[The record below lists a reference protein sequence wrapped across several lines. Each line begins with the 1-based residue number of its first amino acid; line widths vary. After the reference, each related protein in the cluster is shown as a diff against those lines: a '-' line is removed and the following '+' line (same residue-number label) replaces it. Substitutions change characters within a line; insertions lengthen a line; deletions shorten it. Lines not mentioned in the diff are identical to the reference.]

1 MTSVSMT
8 QLLAAASLPLESDSE
23 TGYDKCEYDPAVGC
37 SLTSFGVRL
46 RLTMSMTQLLA
57 AASLPL
63 ESNSETDYEYE
74 HDPVVGSSVPASGVQ
89 LRQTMTV

>member
-37 SLTSFGVRL
+37 SLTAFGVRL

-63 ESNSETDYEYE
+63 ESDSETGYDKCEY
-74 HDPVVGSSVPASGVQ
+74 DPAAGCSLTASGVQ
-89 LRQTMTV
+89 LRDRL

>member
-23 TGYDKCEYDPAVGC
+23 TDYEYDPAVGC
-37 SLTSFGVRL
+37 SLTAFGIRL

-63 ESNSETDYEYE
+63 EPNSETDYEY
-74 HDPVVGSSVPASGVQ
+74 DSMSMIQ
-89 LRQTMTV
+89 LLAAVFQPLESD